1 MEISVKDD
9 PFDLFDAWFD
19 LAKNK
24 EVNDPNAMCLATS
37 TPDGAPSARIVL
49 LKEHDKRGFVFYTNT
64 QSRKGQELT
73 KNKHAALCFHW
84 KSLQRQIRIEGRVE
98 KVSDAQADA
107 YYQSRHRGSRIG
119 AWASQQ
125 SAELDTRETLK
136 QRVEI
141 FEEKFKDLEDI
152 PRPDHWSGF
161 RVVPHRI
168 EFWDDGEY
176 RLHDRFV
183 FDKHGSDWNLKRLY
197 P

>member
-136 QRVEI
+136 QRVEE